1 MKAKEMLEK
10 LDFFIVKEKPLI
22 YQNDDGG
29 YITQYLF
36 NPITHCLQISEWE
49 EYSNN
54 KPQGVTTLSIEHL
67 RAISK
72 QMDEMGWNKC

>member
-1 MKAKEMLEK
+1 MTAKEMFEK
-10 LDFFIVKEKPLI
+10 LDFLIVKEKSLI

-29 YITQYLF
+29 YIMQYLF

-72 QMDEMGWNKC
+72 QIEELWWDKC